1 MTVAAL
7 SLSIVTAVR
16 AYKDN
21 SALVAKRRVET
32 RAHLSVQHK
41 VDNGTIGQSN
51 SGAVISLGGGTRE
64 DDLRRLG
71 L

>member
-21 SALVAKRRVET
+21 SALVANRTLEAH
-32 RAHLSVQHK
+32 AHLSVQHK
-41 VDNGTIGQSN
+41 IDNGTIGQSN
-51 SGAVISLGGGTRE
+51 SGAGIRLGGGTRE
-64 DDLRRLG
+64 DDLRRSG